1 MTTLTTIKQ
10 FNELAALRV
19 SETFKTGDKDK
30 IEQYMVM
37 ASKATDYIISNY
49 PSMETVINDY
59 DLWKAMCRDVNLN
72 SMDTLS
78 LLFNEDELQQIVDML
93 DNEEALFSYYKET
106 MTEIEGLES
115 NVDTELKHIQ
125 EALHDIAAGL

>member
-72 SMDTLS
+72 SMDALS

>member
-78 LLFNEDELQQIVDML
+78 LLFSEDELQQIVDML
-93 DNEEALFSYYKET
+93 DNEEALFSYWKET
-106 MTEIEGLES
+106 MAEMEGLEFTM
-115 NVDTELKHIQ
+115 DTELKNNQ
-125 EALHDIAAGL
+125 ETLHDIVTTL